1 MHGAVHAISTT
12 PPILLLGEAAER
24 KYDHPSLTSP
34 FVGEEKSFS
43 PKLGEMAQSA
53 REVCCFIVDR
63 RPSTDNRLPTTVYR
77 QPSTANRRPSAY
89 PSAYGTSPTLGE
101 EKSSILNSQFSIPFL
116 PFLLFLP
123 LNRPHPPV
131 GHPLLT

>member
-1 MHGAVHAISTT
+1 MHGAVYAISTT
-12 PPILLLGEAAER
+12 PPDLLLGEAAER

-63 RPSTDNRLPTTVYR
+63 RPTTVYR
-77 QPSTANRRPSAY
+77 LHTPPPTAPS
-89 PSAYGTSPTLGE
+89 
-101 EKSSILNSQFSIPFL
+101 L
-116 PFLLFLP
+116 P
-123 LNRPHPPV
+123 
-131 GHPLLT
+131 